1 VTSSHTEEVLSI
13 YFPLHSKVHSYSCPA
28 FDSWVK
34 GGGTGANPPSADLV
48 WVIDV
53 GKAFSGL
60 PDDVQQVLYCL
71 HGRRLSYRQTA
82 RKLRASLGG
91 VQSMEQRG
99 MAIMGRR
106 LRRRGV
112 GMPMRLLLKY
122 G

>member
-1 VTSSHTEEVLSI
+1 MTPSHTEEVLSI

-34 GGGTGANPPSADLV
+34 GGGAANPPSADLV

-53 GKAFSGL
+53 GKAFAKL
-60 PDDVQQVLYCL
+60 PDNLQRVLYCL
-71 HGRRLSYRQTA
+71 HGRRMGYRQTA
-82 RKLRASLGG
+82 RKLGAHHKSVRRWE
-91 VQSMEQRG
+91 MEG
-99 MAIMGRR
+99 MSILGRR